1 MGTRFIA
8 TKECD
13 AHPRVKESIIQGYD
27 ACTVSVNK
35 WMVAG
40 RDLRNSFTQKF
51 SEMRE
56 GNVPMEEILQFM
68 KDHTMYD
75 ALVQGDIEEGELP
88 CSQNAG
94 IITELISAG
103 DVVRNVVAELASVMA
118 VLESKVKAV

>member
-1 MGTRFIA
+1 
-8 TKECD
+8 
-13 AHPRVKESIIQGYD
+13 
-27 ACTVSVNK
+27 
-35 WMVAG
+35 MVAG